1 MKTWEIVLLI
11 ILAVAIVLFTVLY
24 FVGKHL
30 EKKQAEQQ
38 NALASAAQ
46 TMNMFIIDKKRVRMK
61 DAGLPKMVIDQTP
74 KYLRRAKLP
83 VLKVKVGP
91 RVMTVICD
99 EKIYPQ
105 ILPKQEIKAT
115 VSGIYVTAA
124 KRIRGPVYE
133 PKQKKKGLKKFF
145 SKKDK

>member
-1 MKTWEIVLLI
+1 MKGWTIALLV
-11 ILAVAIVLFTVLY
+11 ILAIAVAVFVALY

-38 NALASAAQ
+38 KTLSAAAQ
-46 TMNMFIIDKKRVRMK
+46 TMNLFVIDKKRVRMK
-61 DAGLPKMVIDQTP
+61 DSGLPKIVLDQTP

-115 VSGIYVTAA
+115 VSGIYVTGA

-133 PKQKKKGLKKFF
+133 PKAKKKGLKKLF
-145 SKKDK
+145 SKDK